1 MYSNPFA
8 IKAAFPKMTMDSF
21 AADAGSSAFP
31 PAPERASSETGSS
44 DAGGGAV
51 SLFPR
56 RKHGGSPPAKHRTPV
71 TLDYETL
78 ESLFDI
84 PQPDAARE
92 LGIALTT
99 LKHACRRLGVARWP
113 YSRKRAPPGAR
124 ALASASSQQSA
135 SSDCSTSESSTIT
148 ALGSQC
154 PDVVDCKVFDASDDD
169 STDVS
174 VAKLS
179 ADSSP
184 EVHSTE
190 HDPVMADPF
199 ALDALNEQVEPPHL
213 KTTDLLRFRA
223 TRCTPVFLAKPLPRA
238 GQAVFSW
245 QDNIPRSR
253 PDGVWQLHGGWLVPG
268 EELEDE
274 PEFDMVL
281 SRLATVPMT

>member
-1 MYSNPFA
+1 MESL
-8 IKAAFPKMTMDSF
+8 
-21 AADAGSSAFP
+21 AADVASASP
-31 PAPERASSETGSS
+31 PAPERASSDTGS

-78 ESLFDI
+78 ESLFDM

-124 ALASASSQQSA
+124 AHASASSQRSA
-135 SSDCSTSESSTIT
+135 SSDCSTNESSTIT

-154 PDVVDCKVFDASDDD
+154 TDDVVHCKVVDASDDD
-169 STDVS
+169 STEVS

-190 HDPVMADPF
+190 LDPVMANPF
-199 ALDALNEQVEPPHL
+199 APDALNEQVESPHL
-213 KTTDLLRFRA
+213 KKSELPRFKTTH
-223 TRCTPVFLAKPLPRA
+223 CTPVFFAKPLQRA
-238 GQAVFSW
+238 GQAVFFMARQHTAQQSG
-245 QDNIPRSR
+245 RGMATSR
-253 PDGVWQLHGGWLVPG
+253 
-268 EELEDE
+268 
-274 PEFDMVL
+274 
-281 SRLATVPMT
+281 RLASARGGARR

>member
-1 MYSNPFA
+1 
-8 IKAAFPKMTMDSF
+8 MTMQC
-21 AADAGSSAFP
+21 AASP
-31 PAPERASSETGSS
+31 TAPERASSDTASS

-51 SLFPR
+51 SLYPR
-56 RKHGGSPPAKHRTPV
+56 RKHGGCPPAKHRTPV

-78 ESLFDI
+78 ESLFDM

-99 LKHACRRLGVARWP
+99 LKHACRRLGVTRWP
-113 YSRKRAPPGAR
+113 YSRKRATPSAR
-124 ALASASSQQSA
+124 GLASASSQRSA
-135 SSDCSTSESSTIT
+135 SSDCSTTESSTIT
-148 ALGSQC
+148 ALGS
-154 PDVVDCKVFDASDDD
+154 PYPDDVVDCKALDASHDD
-169 STDVS
+169 SSDVS

-190 HDPVMADPF
+190 NDPVMADPF
-199 ALDALNEQVEPPHL
+199 ALDALNEHVESSHIKKMELHHL
-213 KTTDLLRFRA
+213 QA
-223 TRCTPVFLAKPLPRA
+223 TRCTPTGAKPLPRG
-238 GQAVFSW
+238 GQALFSW

-253 PDGVWQLHGGWLVPG
+253 PDGVWQLHGAWLVPG
-268 EELEDE
+268 EELGDE